1 MLVTVSLIATFI
13 LLSCVFMY
21 FQKKKKEESSFQRS
35 LLKTLISAR
44 CVVRFVEWWVLGVNG
59 EKHSTPQR
67 NPQFFVLV
75 GIYLP
80 PAPTDNRTFHFDL
93 ISKIIQ
99 RSILYSLSWDAFKT
113 K

>member
-13 LLSCVFMY
+13 LLSCV
-21 FQKKKKEESSFQRS
+21 KEESSFQRS